1 MHIARN
7 GSYGLLPPDDAS
19 PRDHDRWYGAAFDG
33 LGGKSDR
40 DTCSTVLDCRDLCA
54 TAADG
59 KVSTSKRSFHKDA
72 SNSKGLEG
80 LGY

>member
-7 GSYGLLPPDDAS
+7 GSYVLFSPDDAS
-19 PRDHDRWYGAAFDG
+19 PRDHDRWYGAAYDG
-33 LGGKSDR
+33 LGSKSDR
-40 DTCSTVLDCRDLCA
+40 HTCGTVLNRRDLDA

-59 KVSTSKRSFHKDA
+59 KIGTSKRPFLKDA
-72 SNSKGLEG
+72 SNSKGLEV